1 VTEEPV
7 RAAGGVLW
15 RPAAGGDGIEI
26 CVVHRPYLQD
36 WSHPKGKLDG
46 GESSLAGAVREVLEE
61 TGVRGIPQMRLPTV
75 SYVMAN
81 GVPKTVDFWLMR
93 AADAPAGQITDIDE
107 VDEIAWLSPAAA
119 MERLSYPDDRKL
131 VSAVD
136 VTPPITGVT
145 VLVRH
150 ANAGERKTFKG
161 NDNLRPLD
169 DSGQAQ
175 AAGLAQL
182 LPLFEPKALYT
193 ATPLRCRQTLQPL
206 ADKLTM
212 PLVTDSAFA
221 EPATVDEVPA
231 KVKVALDRL
240 TELRSGPNSVICS
253 QGKIIPPLLAALNPS
268 ADPAFFKTA
277 KGGSW
282 LLTWSGDR
290 LIGLWRLSD

>member
-1 VTEEPV
+1 
-7 RAAGGVLW
+7 VLW
-15 RPAAGGDGIEI
+15 RPAADGDGIEL

-61 TGVRGIPQMRLPTV
+61 TGVRGIPQLRLPDV

-93 AADAPAGQITDIDE
+93 ADAAPPGPIADTDE
-107 VDEIAWLSPAAA
+107 VDEVAWLSPAAA
-119 MERLSYPDDRKL
+119 IERLSYPDDRRL
-131 VSAVD
+131 VTFLGTLPP
-136 VTPPITGVT
+136 VTGAT

-169 DSGQAQ
+169 DSGQVQ
-175 AAGLAQL
+175 AGGLAGL
-182 LPLFEPKALYT
+182 LPAFEPKALYA
-193 ATPLRCRQTLQPL
+193 ATPLRCKQTLQPL

-212 PLVTDSAFA
+212 PIVTDSAFA

-231 KVKVALDRL
+231 KVKVALARL
-240 TELRSGPNSVICS
+240 AELRPGPTAVICS
-253 QGKIIPPLLAALNPS
+253 QGKVIPPLLATLEKA
-268 ADPAFFKTA
+268 ADPEPYKTP

-282 LLTWSGDR
+282 LLTWSADR
-290 LIGLWRLSD
+290 LIGLTRL

>member
-1 VTEEPV
+1 MTQEPV

-26 CVVHRPYLQD
+26 CVVHRPYLKD

-46 GESSLAGAVREVLEE
+46 GESSPAGAVREVLEE
-61 TGVRGIPQMRLPTV
+61 TGVRGIPQMRLPGV

-93 AADAPAGQITDIDE
+93 AEDAEPGPITDTDE
-107 VDEIAWLSPAAA
+107 VDEVAWLSPAAA

-131 VSAVD
+131 VSFVD

-150 ANAGERKTFKG
+150 ANAGERKAFKG

-169 DSGQAQ
+169 DLGGRQAQ
-175 AAGLAQL
+175 AIGAVVE
-182 LPLFEPKALYT
+182 LFEPKRLWT
-193 ATPLRCRQTLQPL
+193 ATPLRCKQTLQPL
-206 ADKLTM
+206 ADKLGL
-212 PLVTDSAFA
+212 PIVNDSAFS
-221 EPATVDEVPA
+221 EPATTDDVPA

-240 TELRSGPNSVICS
+240 TDLRRGTTAAVCS
-253 QGKIIPPLLAALNPS
+253 QGKMIPPLLAALENAKDVEPY
-268 ADPAFFKTA
+268 KTA
-277 KGGSW
+277 KGSGW
-282 LLTWSGDR
+282 LLTWAGDR
-290 LIGLWRLSD
+290 LLGLTRL